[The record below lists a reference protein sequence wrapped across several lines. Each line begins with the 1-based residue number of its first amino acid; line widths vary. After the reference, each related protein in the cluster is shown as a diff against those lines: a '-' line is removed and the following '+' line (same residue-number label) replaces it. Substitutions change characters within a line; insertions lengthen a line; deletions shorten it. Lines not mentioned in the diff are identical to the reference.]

1 MLLCTEMGILQLKSL
16 ILQIFFFYYFIFI
29 TSGITLEKIY
39 TGQSLS
45 NYFSGVVAL
54 NSNQYEE
61 SYNFLKNNENLEN
74 THSTYSRAYIK
85 SLINSSKIKLARI
98 RISLLSFKD
107 HWYATY
113 NFI

>member
-1 MLLCTEMGILQLKSL
+1 MNKFSKLYKL

-61 SYNFLKNNENLEN
+61 SYNFLKKNENLEN

-85 SLINSSKIKLARI
+85 SLINSSKINEAYRYAHILKKKKLTF
-98 RISLLSFKD
+98 FK
-107 HWYATY
+107 AT
-113 NFI
+113 F